1 MSAYFKRLDSFCR
14 RKNFH
19 KTKNYTGAIFTQ
31 VKSKI
36 ITIYFF
42 HNFTRADYCNE
53 VIFQALRLRDPVRF
67 LQLSSSSDEDDDDSD
82 EDSDSSPRPTIKPI
96 RVTNKKHKKV
106 EDPPPRPTTAN
117 ASTQSEQSSD
127 ESVGQHSHGSGTN
140 LVVVDA
146 TVENLNLDMNTT
158 TTASTMA
165 PSSHRK
171 IVVNKSTTTRPV
183 QHQSAKLAKQ
193 QSGSDTR

>member
-1 MSAYFKRLDSFCR
+1 MS
-14 RKNFH
+14 
-19 KTKNYTGAIFTQ
+19 
-31 VKSKI
+31 
-36 ITIYFF
+36 
-42 HNFTRADYCNE
+42 RADYCNE

-117 ASTQSEQSSD
+117 AATQSEQSSD
-127 ESVGQHSHGSGTN
+127 DNVGQHSHGSGTN
-140 LVVVDA
+140 LVADA
-146 TVENLNLDMNTT
+146 TVENLSLDMSSVNTTT
-158 TTASTMA
+158 TTASSMA